1 MAAKETKT
9 AKIATLPLEHKNPML
24 ETIPGLPPYYYTDF
38 GAAYL
43 GDSSELLKKVPSDSV
58 DLVVTSPPYA
68 LVFKKEYG
76 NVDADDYTKWF
87 LSFSNEIFRI
97 LKPSGSFVLNIG
109 GCWNKG
115 SPTRSLYQ
123 FELLLNLTKTFKLAQ
138 EFFWYNPAKLPA
150 PAEWVTV
157 QRIRVKDSVE
167 YIWWLSKTDRPKAD
181 NRKVLQPYSP
191 DQKRLIENGYRAKKR
206 PSGHNITNGFAKDHG
221 GSIPPN
227 VLQMGN
233 NDSNGEY
240 LKKCAELNMK
250 PHPARFPSDLP
261 EFFIK
266 FLTDPSDIVLDPFCG
281 SNVTGQ
287 AAEALKRRW
296 ISFEIVKEYLDGSKY
311 RFPLIHSD

>member
-1 MAAKETKT
+1 MAP
-9 AKIATLPLEHKNPML
+9 ISTLPIEHSNPNL
-24 ETIPGLPPYYYTDF
+24 DILPDLTPYYYTGL

-43 GDSSELLKKVPSDSV
+43 GDSSELLKEVPSNSV

-76 NVDADDYTKWF
+76 NVKADDYTKWF
-87 LSFSNEIFRI
+87 LAFSNEIFRI
-97 LKPSGSFVLNIG
+97 LKPTGSFVLNIG

-123 FELLLNLTKTFKLAQ
+123 FELLLNLTTSFKLAQ

-206 PSGHNITNGFAKDHG
+206 PSGHNITSGFTKDHG

-240 LKKCAELNMK
+240 LKKCAELGMK

-287 AAEALKRRW
+287 VAETLKRRW
-296 ISFEIVKEYLDGSKY
+296 ISFELVKEYLDGSKY
-311 RFPLIHSD
+311 RFPFTYSH

>member
-1 MAAKETKT
+1 MASLLP
-9 AKIATLPLEHKNPML
+9 TL
-24 ETIPGLPPYYYTDF
+24 TPYYYTDL

-43 GDSSELLKKVPSDSV
+43 GDSSELLKQVPDNSV

-87 LSFSNEIFRI
+87 LSFSDEIFRV
-97 LKPSGSFVLNIG
+97 LKPTGSFVLNIG

-123 FELLLNLTKTFKLAQ
+123 FELLLQLTKTFKLAQ

-167 YIWWLSKTDRPKAD
+167 YIWWLSKTDRPKAN
-181 NRKVLQPYSP
+181 NRNVLRPYSP

-206 PSGHNITNGFAKDHG
+206 PSGHKITGGFQKDHG

-233 NDSNGEY
+233 NDSNGAY
-240 LKKCAELNMK
+240 LKKCEELGMK

-266 FLTDPSDIVLDPFCG
+266 FLTDPSDIVLDPFAG
-281 SNVTGQ
+281 SNVTGR

-296 ISFEIVKEYLDGSKY
+296 IAFEIVKEYLDGSRY
-311 RFPLIHSD
+311 RFDYCSADEG

>member
-1 MAAKETKT
+1 MTLSS
-9 AKIATLPLEHKNPML
+9 LPLESTNPVADL
-24 ETIPGLPPYYYTDF
+24 VPGIKPFYHTDL

-43 GDSSELLKKVPSDSV
+43 GDSSEMLKMVPSDSI

-68 LVFKKEYG
+68 LVFKKKYG
-76 NVDADDYTKWF
+76 NVNAEEYTKWF
-87 LSFSNEIFRI
+87 LSFSDEIFRV
-97 LKPSGSFVLNIG
+97 LKPTGSFVLNIG

-191 DQKRLIENGYRAKKR
+191 DQKRLMENGYRAKKR

-233 NDSNGEY
+233 NDANGQY
-240 LKKCAELNMK
+240 LKKCAELGMG
-250 PHPARFPSDLP
+250 PHPARFPADLP
-261 EFFIK
+261 GFFIK
-266 FLTDPSDIVLDPFCG
+266 FLTDPNDIVLDPFCG
-281 SNVTGQ
+281 SNVTGRT
-287 AAEALKRRW
+287 AEELKRRW
-296 ISFEIVKEYLDGSKY
+296 LSFEIMQDYLEGSKF
-311 RFPLIHSD
+311 RFDYIAP

>member
-1 MAAKETKT
+1 MAKVSQLPFEKT
-9 AKIATLPLEHKNPML
+9 NPMASL
-24 ETIPGLPPYYYTDF
+24 LPSLKPYYYTDL

-43 GDSSELLKKVPSDSV
+43 GDSSEMLREVPDDSV

-76 NVDADDYTKWF
+76 NVHADDYTKWF
-87 LSFSNEIFRI
+87 LSFSDEIFRV
-97 LKPSGSFVLNIG
+97 LKPTGSFVLNIG

-123 FELLLNLTKTFKLAQ
+123 FELLLELVKTFKLAQ

-167 YIWWLSKTDRPKAD
+167 YIWWLSKTDRPKAN
-181 NRKVLQPYSP
+181 NRNVLQPYSA
-191 DQKRLIENGYRAKKR
+191 DQKRLIEKGYRAKKR
-206 PSGHNITNGFAKDHG
+206 PSGHNITGGFQKDHG

-233 NDSNGEY
+233 NDANGEY
-240 LKKCAELNMK
+240 LTKCAELGLK

-266 FLTDPSDIVLDPFCG
+266 FLTEPGDLVLDPFAG
-281 SNVTGQ
+281 SNITGR
-287 AAEALKRRW
+287 AAETLKRRW
-296 ISFEIVKEYLDGSKY
+296 MVMEIVKEYLDGSRY
-311 RFPLIHSD
+311 RFDYTHTDEGL